1 MSQQGLSLLQCIWP
15 SWLWQYEGHD
25 GNHYKSKDNSLSWRS
40 RSNLLLKDSSSSPNN
55 ATAAPLVDFHNGS
68 TPTLPSSPVP
78 TYLVWL
84 EWRYIPPPPR
94 PQVGYLPPLPS
105 PSQRQPRSPCGGNSW
120 EECARR
126 VSLYTVFKP
135 GRNFSVSPSF
145 QLGDQQHQCF
155 VVLAFKDFQLMFFFQ
170 LWGEFGC
177 QNANWFF
184 SPKVSGP
191 KHGKM
196 GKKNPKRGQHSFPEV
211 AYLCPAGLP
220 ILKILWSKPTKSE
233 IPSSRTIWKIS
244 IPVNCPE
251 ILPFQVK
258 NLILGRPSIEAI
270 VKSKPVSWFMGR

>member
-1 MSQQGLSLLQCIWP
+1 MPEQRRWWISIMAQLQHCQALLFPHIWSGLSGGIYP
-15 SWLWQYEGHD
+15 
-25 GNHYKSKDNSLSWRS
+25 
-40 RSNLLLKDSSSSPNN
+40 P
-55 ATAAPLVDFHNGS
+55 T
-68 TPTLPSSPVP
+68 TPRPP
-78 TYLVWL
+78 TT
-84 EWRYIPPPPR
+84 IPPPP
-94 PQVGYLPPLPS
+94 PPDLKWGTCPPS

-120 EECARR
+120 EECVRR

-155 VVLAFKDFQLMFFFQ
+155 VALAFKDFHLMFFQ

-177 QNANWFF
+177 QNTNWFF

-196 GKKNPKRGQHSFPEV
+196 GKKNPKQGQHSFPEV

-244 IPVNCPE
+244 IPVNFPQ
-251 ILPFQVK
+251 ILPFQVR
-258 NLILGRPSIEAI
+258 N
-270 VKSKPVSWFMGR
+270 